1 MGIGFSLFLL
11 AVGAILAFA
20 VDAQVSGIEIQTV
33 GVILMVIGALGL
45 ILSFLIWGPRRREPM
60 GGGDVVY
67 EERRE
72 VMR

>member
-20 VDAQVSGIEIQTV
+20 VDTQVNGIEIQTV
-33 GVILMVIGALGL
+33 GVILMVIGAIGL
-45 ILSFLIWGPRRREPM
+45 VVSVLIWAPRRRTPIA
-60 GGGDVVY
+60 GNDVVY

-72 VMR
+72 VVR

>member
-20 VDAQVSGIEIQTV
+20 VHTQVSGIEIQTV
-33 GVILMVIGALGL
+33 GLILMAIGALGL
-45 ILSFLIWGPRRREPM
+45 VLTFLIWGPRRREPVADR
-60 GGGDVVY
+60 DVVS

-72 VMR
+72 VLR

>member
-20 VDAQVSGIEIQTV
+20 VDARVSGIEIQTV
-33 GVILMVIGALGL
+33 GLILMVIGALGL
-45 ILSFLIWGPRRREPM
+45 VLTLLVWGPRRREPV
-60 GGGDVVY
+60 GGGDVVV

-72 VMR
+72 VVR

>member
-20 VDAQVSGIEIQTV
+20 VHTQVSGIEIQTV
-33 GVILMVIGALGL
+33 GLILMAIGALGL
-45 ILSFLIWGPRRREPM
+45 VLTFLIWGPRRREPVA
-60 GGGDVVY
+60 GNDVVY

-72 VMR
+72 VVR